1 MPGYKTIK
9 NQTEFVFIIIGAN
22 HQSSTMLLRDRLY
35 ISKDAV
41 PPFYRRLRDAGVDQA
56 IIFSAKDMTEFII
69 AIPLVLQEKVKAEII
84 KLLSAHSGES
94 RHEIEA
100 QIYILN
106 DKQAVRHLLAVA
118 SGMDSLIIGDPQLL
132 EQLRAAYYIARS
144 NDMAGEYIDTLIN
157 LSQKTAERI
166 LNETQISQRPVS
178 IAAAAVQ
185 VARDLFG
192 DLKQSSCLL
201 LGGGEMG
208 EMLASSMRP
217 AGVGHLMVCHPSL
230 TRADT
235 LGQLLNCH
243 VGIIDDLADLLS
255 QSDIVITSMNTRR
268 FILDSKLLK
277 LAIQTRRRKPMLII
291 DTGVPGDVEPTAEL
305 LEDVFFYTL
314 DDLERV
320 TRKGRGSRSKEAE
333 LAWQIIDQEVVKLGD
348 HYPEKND
355 YYLDKKKDLESIRQ
369 TAIEDAEGD
378 ADKATRL
385 LVQRLKDLFNKT
397 SEY

>member
-1 MPGYKTIK
+1 
-9 NQTEFVFIIIGAN
+9 
-22 HQSSTMLLRDRLY
+22 
-35 ISKDAV
+35 
-41 PPFYRRLRDAGVDQA
+41 
-56 IIFSAKDMTEFII
+56 
-69 AIPLVLQEKVKAEII
+69 
-84 KLLSAHSGES
+84 
-94 RHEIEA
+94 
-100 QIYILN
+100 
-106 DKQAVRHLLAVA
+106 
-118 SGMDSLIIGDPQLL
+118 
-132 EQLRAAYYIARS
+132 
-144 NDMAGEYIDTLIN
+144 
-157 LSQKTAERI
+157 
-166 LNETQISQRPVS
+166 
-178 IAAAAVQ
+178 
-185 VARDLFG
+185 
-192 DLKQSSCLL
+192 
-201 LGGGEMG
+201 
-208 EMLASSMRP
+208 
-217 AGVGHLMVCHPSL
+217 MVCHPSL